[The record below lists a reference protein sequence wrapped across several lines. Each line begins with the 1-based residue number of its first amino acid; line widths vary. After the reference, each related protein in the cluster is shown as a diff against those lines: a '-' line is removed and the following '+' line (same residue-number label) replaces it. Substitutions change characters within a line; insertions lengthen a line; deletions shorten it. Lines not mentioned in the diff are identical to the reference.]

1 MNTISSLPSAKNR
14 TSIRALVARWSLLL
28 LGTLSCCGCAAFT
41 NPVANGIPV
50 RLVPDELL
58 AQPKEA
64 LEYIPWGLLQ
74 RTPPEEPIIQPED
87 VLGVYVVGVL
97 GNESQLPPVQLPDAA
112 NVPPALGFPIPVR
125 EDGTIPLP
133 MVDDPV
139 VAGMTVAEAE
149 EKLINAFTVDKEVL
163 QPDQTIILTMIRPK
177 HVSVLVIRQDS
188 QGSRGGQFRSGRN
201 SLLATSFSSANA
213 LRQGSGF
220 ELDMPATQADVLRAL
235 SLTGGLPG
243 VDAKDEILIYRNA
256 RQSGVNAD
264 TFDASRHS
272 EPERISIKVK
282 KGGRADI
289 DEADISLNEGDI
301 LVVESRDTEMYYT
314 GGLMLNQE
322 IPLPYDYDLTVTEA
336 VSRTG
341 GPLMNGGFGGANFN
355 GQIVGRGMGNPSPSL
370 LTVLRKAP
378 NNQQVAIRVDLN
390 EALRDP
396 RENIIVQS
404 GDMLILQETPGEAFA
419 RYMTA
424 VFRFSAARE
433 IGNTGAVSVSVP

>member
-1 MNTISSLPSAKNR
+1 MNR
-14 TSIRALVARWSLLL
+14 TFTRAVLARWLLLL
-28 LGTLSCCGCAAFT
+28 LGILSCSGCASFT

-64 LEYIPWGLLQ
+64 WEYIPWGLLQ
-74 RTPPEEPIIQPED
+74 RTPPEHPIIQPED

-139 VAGMTVAEAE
+139 VAGMTVEKAE
-149 EKLINAFTVDKEVL
+149 EKLIKAFTVDKEVL

-188 QGSRGGQFRSGRN
+188 QGSRGGQFFRSGRN
-201 SLLATSFSSANA
+201 NLLAASISNANA

-243 VDAKDEILIYRNA
+243 IDAKDEILIYRNA
-256 RQSGVNAD
+256 RQDGVNAD
-264 TFDASRHS
+264 NFDATRHAD
-272 EPERISIKVK
+272 PERISIKVK
-282 KGGRADI
+282 KGARAEI

-301 LVVESRDTEMYYT
+301 LVVEARDTEMYYT
-314 GGLMLNQE
+314 GGLMFNQE

-336 VSRTG
+336 VSRIG
-341 GPLMNGGFGGANFN
+341 GPMLNGGFGGANLN
-355 GQIVGRGMGNPSPSL
+355 GNIVSGGIGNPSPSL

-404 GDMLILQETPGEAFA
+404 GDMLILQETPGESFA
-419 RYMTA
+419 RYLTGI
-424 VFRFSAARE
+424 FRFSAARQ
-433 IGNTGAVSVSVP
+433 IGNTGAVSVSLP